1 MNQSNAPTPDRLHLC
16 PHPSL
21 PPNFRNGWHVA
32 HPVSR
37 TGVAH
42 PVSRTRL
49 TLSRALWYQGV

>member
-37 TGVAH
+37 T
-42 PVSRTRL
+42 RL